1 MYDDVSLIA
10 LFEKVGFR
18 EVDRMP
24 FRQSRIPDIEPVEA
38 RDDLIVEGIK

>member
-10 LFEKVGFR
+10 LFEKIGFR

-24 FRQSRIPDIEPVEA
+24 FRKSRIPNIEPVEA